1 MSRPVFDMNVFVE
14 YESIMSEK
22 DISKMALSAIVLYEL
37 TATTIDKSR
46 WQKYTAWRKAFTK
59 LDRFLVPNSVDWWE
73 ASKIVSRIRFG
84 EKSASQGKTPKL
96 PDAQKLQNDVL
107 IARTAYAQ
115 KFFVV
120 TSNLS
125 DFQKIRQFLNVEI
138 VSADEYFNAESE
150 IQL

>member
-14 YESIMSEK
+14 YKEVLTEK
-22 DISKMALSAIVLYEL
+22 DISKMALSSVVLYEL
-37 TATTIDKSR
+37 TATTIDKSQ
-46 WQKYTAWRKAFTK
+46 WQKYTIWRRVFTK
-59 LDRFLVPNSVDWWE
+59 LNRFLVPNSEDWWE

-96 PDAQKLQNDVL
+96 SDAQKLQNDVL

-120 TSNLS
+120 TSNFK
-125 DFQKIRQFLNVEI
+125 DFQKIQQFLNVEI
-138 VSADEYFNAESE
+138 VSADDYFAAE
-150 IQL
+150 L